1 MLKQLT
7 AFIFLLTFLFQTF
20 TKAFIIIEYYTN
32 TPSFV
37 LNCENKTA
45 PTMHCNGKCQMRKK
59 LKQEDKKEEQNPERR
74 AESKTDLL
82 FSPKSFFS
90 AICSPE
96 STIVLKDYAQLH
108 SKRELTFPRT
118 IFRPPIIAVL

>member
-7 AFIFLLTFLFQTF
+7 AFIFLLAFIFQTF
-20 TKAFIIIEYYTN
+20 TKAFIIVEYYTN
-32 TPSFV
+32 TPSFA
-37 LNCENKTA
+37 LNCENKAA

-59 LKQEDKKEEQNPERR
+59 LKQEDKKDEQYPERK

-82 FSPKSFFS
+82 FSPKSFFT

-96 STIVLKDYAQLH
+96 YTIVLKDYAQLH
-108 SKRELTFPRT
+108 SKSELTFPRT
-118 IFRPPIIAVL
+118 IFRPPIIAVS